1 MQDGSRDEGWV
12 EGNEEWQWSLGWS
25 RFLAWLAEWLV
36 NFFQPTHMYVLPT
49 CPVLGTH
56 QGCDV

>member
-1 MQDGSRDEGWV
+1 MSGGD
-12 EGNEEWQWSLGWS
+12 EEWQWSLGWS
-25 RFLAWLAEWLV
+25 RFLVWLAEWLV

-49 CPVLGTH
+49 CPVLGAH